1 MRFKVKYWE
10 PDNHYRLYTAEDD
23 LLAGIAFPS
32 QELAAQAAE
41 VMNRG
46 TLHTDLRRLL
56 RDFGLQNVISGLCD
70 LSLQQLLD
78 EGENPALQQ
87 VLLDLEVFRN
97 NPNLIKASEGFYPLR
112 LERMAAWSN
121 KPDAEA
127 G

>member
-1 MRFKVKYWE
+1 MKFKVKYWE

-23 LLAGIAFPS
+23 LLAGIGFPTK
-32 QELAAQAAE
+32 ELAEQAAE

-56 RDFGLQNVISGLCD
+56 REFGLQNIVTGLCD

-78 EGENPALQQ
+78 EGKSPALQQ
-87 VLLDLEVFRN
+87 VLLDLEVMRN
-97 NPNLIKASEGFYPLR
+97 NPNVIKVSEGFETLR
-112 LERMAAWSN
+112 LERIAAWNN
-121 KPDAEA
+121 KLDSEA